1 MCDYTKC
8 SSMSREKYISL
19 EELVSQLDNNVRDLK
34 IGKLSTE
41 EIIEMHALSRNLYER
56 ITVLR
61 YKAFDTVYQ
70 KGEEGEDLIKTE
82 IDEES
87 EKSQTDLISS
97 IEEVTGAPPKKAI
110 LKVRS
115 LAESLQSAPLNSIG
129 EGLTILDRANFTST
143 LFSNDNIK
151 FNDML
156 DVVDQCNN
164 IKSAEKVF
172 NSSIKTRGTSNE
184 IEAALD
190 SFYKRI
196 NRRFQS

>member
-1 MCDYTKC
+1 
-8 SSMSREKYISL
+8 MSREKYISL
-19 EELVSQLDNNVRDLK
+19 EELVSRLEKNVRDLK
-34 IGKLSTE
+34 VGKLSTKD
-41 EIIEMHALSRNLYER
+41 IVDMHALSRKLYER

-61 YKAFDTVYQ
+61 HKAFENLSQ
-70 KGEEGEDLIKTE
+70 NGGEGEEIITQE

-97 IEEVTGAPPKKAI
+97 IEEIEEHPKKSK
-110 LKVRS
+110 LKITS
-115 LAESLQSAPLNSIG
+115 LAERLQSTPLNSIG
-129 EGLTILDRANFTST
+129 EDLTILDRANFTST

-156 DVVDQCNN
+156 DLVDKCHN
-164 IKSAEKVF
+164 INGAVKAFK
-172 NSSIKTRGTSNE
+172 SSITTRGTSHE

-190 SFYKRI
+190 SFNKRI

>member
-1 MCDYTKC
+1 
-8 SSMSREKYISL
+8 MSRKKYISL

-41 EIIEMHALSRNLYER
+41 EIIEMHALSRSLYER

-61 YKAFDTVYQ
+61 YKAFETVSQ
-70 KGEEGEDLIKTE
+70 NGGEGENIINSG

-97 IEEVTGAPPKKAI
+97 IEEVTGAPPKNAN

-156 DVVDQCNN
+156 DLVDKCNN

>member
-1 MCDYTKC
+1 
-8 SSMSREKYISL
+8 MSRKKYISL

-41 EIIEMHALSRNLYER
+41 EIIEMHALSRSLYER

-61 YKAFDTVYQ
+61 YKAFETVSQ
-70 KGEEGEDLIKTE
+70 NGAEGEDLINPG

-97 IEEVTGAPPKKAI
+97 IEEVTGAPPKKAN

-143 LFSNDNIK
+143 LFSNENIK

-156 DVVDQCNN
+156 DLVDQCNN

-190 SFYKRI
+190 AFYKRI

>member
-1 MCDYTKC
+1 
-8 SSMSREKYISL
+8 MSRKKYISL

-41 EIIEMHALSRNLYER
+41 EIIEMHALSRSLYER

-61 YKAFDTVYQ
+61 YKAFETVSQ
-70 KGEEGEDLIKTE
+70 NGGEGENIINSG

-97 IEEVTGAPPKKAI
+97 IEEVTGALPKKAN

-156 DVVDQCNN
+156 DLVDQCNN

>member
-1 MCDYTKC
+1 
-8 SSMSREKYISL
+8 MSREKYISL
-19 EELVSQLDNNVRDLK
+19 EELVSQLDNNVRNLK
-34 IGKLSTE
+34 VGKLSTD

-56 ITVLR
+56 ITILR
-61 YKAFDTVYQ
+61 YKAFESFAQ
-70 KGEEGEDLIKTE
+70 KGSDGEDLINLE
-82 IDEES
+82 IDDES

-97 IEEVTGAPPKKAI
+97 IEEVTGAPPKKAN
-110 LKVRS
+110 LKVKS

-143 LFSNDNIK
+143 LFSNDNIR

-156 DVVDQCNN
+156 DLVDQCNN

-172 NSSIKTRGTSNE
+172 TSSIKTRGTSSE

-190 SFYKRI
+190 SFYTRI

>member
-1 MCDYTKC
+1 
-8 SSMSREKYISL
+8 MSRKKYISL

-41 EIIEMHALSRNLYER
+41 EIIEMHALSRSLYER

-61 YKAFDTVYQ
+61 YKAFETASQ
-70 KGEEGEDLIKTE
+70 NGEEGENLINPE

-87 EKSQTDLISS
+87 GKSQTDLISS
-97 IEEVTGAPPKKAI
+97 IEEVTGAPPKKAN

-156 DVVDQCNN
+156 DLVDKCNN